1 MSATVIVLALLAAIL
16 HATWNAFLRSG
27 VDRLWTVT
35 VMSFSGTIIAIPFA
49 FIFPLPAGAAWTY
62 IALSAA
68 LQVAYTLFLVAAYR
82 DGQLGQVYPIVR
94 GTVPLLVTLGA
105 FFIAGQRPTV
115 LQGLG
120 VSLVAIGIMSLALG
134 KGGASRRSILFA
146 LAAGAIVASYGTVD
160 SVGVHAAGHAGT
172 YAVWVFILYGLL
184 LPLAFILARG
194 RLVVDLRSPVT
205 LKALAGGVVA
215 ILPYA
220 LVVLAFS
227 LGPAGPI
234 TALRET
240 SVVFALLIGWL
251 FLGETLTSRRITA
264 AAIVAL
270 GAVCLGLDS

>member
-68 LQVAYTLFLVAAYR
+68 LQVGYTLFLVAAYR